1 MNYKKQSVSSLYED
15 DNENSLNKNN
25 RSFNFNDMASQL
37 SSVNSSISKIIL
49 MLYNRGNKQLKKM
62 KI

>member
-1 MNYKKQSVSSLYED
+1 
-15 DNENSLNKNN
+15 
-25 RSFNFNDMASQL
+25 MASQV

-49 MLYNRGNKQLKKM
+49 MSYNRGNKQLKKM